1 MITLNEPIRN
11 STGVFTPIA
20 KDVGKKETFYLCN
33 YKSDVNSC
41 YDGQFPIRDKE
52 LEFLKNM
59 SKKK

>member
-41 YDGQFPIRDKE
+41 YDGQVTIREKE
-52 LEFLKNM
+52 LEFLKKT